1 MYVYNRWGQL
11 IFHSDNIYEGW
22 DGTYSGNEVQIDTY
36 VYKIY
41 YKTNHPDGYPVDEQK
56 VGVVNL
62 LR

>member
-41 YKTNHPDGYPVDEQK
+41 YDVNQPDLPPASLQK
-56 VGVVNL
+56 VGIVNVL
-62 LR
+62 K